1 MRRSLHV
8 TSVLL
13 TAILLLSSLPSF
25 AANRYKS
32 WYKPT
37 QKVNHLVTAGASI
50 GYSTLLENYD
60 DLITTGSVGGTVGL
74 GYELRVNNFLLATG
88 VDAQFVTANA
98 SFELPNIPPK
108 PIIDTQGKHAEM
120 NYMFEPIEE
129 AHRFMYVSIP
139 VMVGAYYKGFY
150 FGVGAKVGLPINPIT
165 KLSYNYETTGTYDKL
180 VDDFANMDAH
190 GYGPHSGVKQYKNK
204 NVPVVRAS
212 AVLEIGYDVLCP
224 VRRMDDKQRN
234 GLRIAAVCEY
244 GLNNMVN
251 TAEAAT
257 SSIMINKQNA
267 NDVTVLPYYQTHAIS
282 GHHVNNLYA
291 GIKLTWIFD
300 FSKQPCDCE
309 E

>member
-25 AANRYKS
+25 AANRYRS
-32 WYKPT
+32 WYRPSK
-37 QKVNHLVTAGASI
+37 QVNHFVTAGASI
-50 GYSTLLENYD
+50 GYSTLLENYH
-60 DLITTGSVGGTVGL
+60 DLKTTGSVGGTVGL
-74 GYELRVNNFLLATG
+74 GYELRVDKFLLATG
-88 VDAQFVTANA
+88 VDAQFLTANS
-98 SFELPNIPPK
+98 SFELPNITHE
-108 PIIDTQGKHAEM
+108 IYDTQGKLATM

-129 AHRFMYVSIP
+129 AHRFMYLSIP
-139 VMVGAYYKGFY
+139 VMVGAYHRGFY

-165 KLSYNYETTGTYDKL
+165 KLSYNYETSGTYGEYI
-180 VDDFANMDAH
+180 DDFANMSGN
-190 GYGPHSGVKQYKNK
+190 GYGPHSGVKQYKNE

-212 AVLEIGYDVLCP
+212 ALLEIGYDVLSP
-224 VRRMDDKQRN
+224 MRRKDDKQRN
-234 GLRIAAVCEY
+234 GLRVAAVCEY
-244 GLNNMVN
+244 GLNNLVS